1 MSVPAS
7 PADSEVPAPAG
18 LDGRQRA
25 ARGFA
30 LLGLVWQ
37 SALIYGIGRFVFL
50 MAQTFVAITRSGSP
64 DPKLMADGIGQALV
78 PIIVWGSVGAFG
90 LLVTVLTLAI
100 SSYRA
105 RWFFWS
111 SVGFCVVYLLVPP
124 MGTLLSI
131 ALIVLLVTKR
141 KEFVAS
147 RSNASVA

>member
-1 MSVPAS
+1 VNLPANPTDSRIAASV
-7 PADSEVPAPAG
+7 D

-25 ARGFA
+25 RRGFA

-37 SALIYGIGRFVFL
+37 SALIYGIGRFVYL
-50 MAQTFVAITRSGSP
+50 TVQTFIAITRSGSS
-64 DPKLMADGIGQALV
+64 DPKLMAEGIGQALV
-78 PIIVWGSVGAFG
+78 PVIVWGSVGAFG

-111 SVGFCVVYLLVPP
+111 SVGFSVVYLLLLP

-131 ALIVLLVTKR
+131 ALIILLVAKR

-147 RSNASVA
+147 RSNASGA

>member
-1 MSVPAS
+1 MNLPANPTDSRIAASV
-7 PADSEVPAPAG
+7 D

-25 ARGFA
+25 RRGFA

-37 SALIYGIGRFVFL
+37 SALIYGIGRFVYL
-50 MAQTFVAITRSGSP
+50 TVQTFIAITRSGSS
-64 DPKLMADGIGQALV
+64 DPKLMAEGIGQALV
-78 PIIVWGSVGAFG
+78 PVIVWGSVGAFG

-111 SVGFCVVYLLVPP
+111 SVGFSVVYLLLLP

-131 ALIVLLVTKR
+131 ALIILLVAKR

-147 RSNASVA
+147 RSNASGA

>member
-1 MSVPAS
+1 VNLPANPS
-7 PADSEVPAPAG
+7 DSQTAASID
-18 LDGRQRA
+18 LDGRTPRA
-25 ARGFA
+25 RAFA

-37 SALIYGIGRFVFL
+37 CALIYGIGRFVFL
-50 MAQTFVAITRSGSP
+50 MAQTFIAITRSGSS

-100 SSYRA
+100 SHYRA

-111 SVGFCVVYLLVPP
+111 SAGFAVVYLLAFP
-124 MGTLLSI
+124 MGTFLAI
-131 ALIVLLVTKR
+131 ALIILLVAKR
-141 KEFVAS
+141 KEFFAS